1 MNGPRSCCAS
11 LPAFGQIGCVRHAGC
26 HFGQI
31 GRYERPQVFIVDR
44 ADGGEEVKKEKRQ
57 ARASGAKTKLHRVTE
72 LILKKPAI
80 RRNGATRN
88 LHLDSEDV
96 YNPDPRLQR
105 APSEVNL
112 QMGAPDT
119 FESVRVPVRPTLV
132 RGESSGER
140 FVHTAIDRVRRMVRG
155 TGPEVTHMLLNL
167 NAQTFIGHN
176 GAVLAYE
183 VRKAR
188 MRGVVP

>member
-1 MNGPRSCCAS
+1 
-11 LPAFGQIGCVRHAGC
+11 V
-26 HFGQI
+26 
-31 GRYERPQVFIVDR
+31 E
-44 ADGGEEVKKEKRQ
+44 GG
-57 ARASGAKTKLHRVTE
+57 GAKKKLHRVTE
-72 LILKKPAI
+72 LILKKPVLS
-80 RRNGATRN
+80 RSGATRN

-105 APSEVNL
+105 APSFTARSNEVNL
-112 QMGAPDT
+112 QMGAPGS
-119 FESVRVPVRPTLV
+119 FETSRVPVRPTLV